1 VCKNRVSAGFTR
13 VSWVPGRT
21 AGSTGFYRVNSPP
34 GFYLD
39 PDRSQAR
46 VSKLCFQ
53 QTQDFEMPSVLWLS
67 TSVSF
72 FHPLETLSLPI
83 ERPPTVLLIPLSP
96 NSSPQW
102 LSLSSSFHRLWF
114 SWFLTQSISSGI
126 FLKYR
131 VYFSFFLCL
140 IFVDY
145 YALSLIFSYRNWSGA
160 FIFYIIFSCSVSVF
174 LLLYFF
180 STSIFF
186 LLLFFDQY
194 LEKLY

>member
-1 VCKNRVSAGFTR
+1 
-13 VSWVPGRT
+13 
-21 AGSTGFYRVNSPP
+21 
-34 GFYLD
+34 
-39 PDRSQAR
+39 
-46 VSKLCFQ
+46 
-53 QTQDFEMPSVLWLS
+53 MPSVLWLS
-67 TSVSF
+67 TAVSF

-83 ERPPTVLLIPLSP
+83 ERPPTVLSIPLSP

-102 LSLSSSFHRLWF
+102 LSPSSSFHRLWF

-131 VYFSFFLCL
+131 VYFSFFWCL
-140 IFVDY
+140 ISVDY

-180 STSIFF
+180 PASIFRSVFRKIILSYNFILFYFSSFF
-186 LLLFFDQY
+186 LINFFYYASIKLKNIRAGNGREVITKLSLFWINSLCF
-194 LEKLY
+194 